1 MFSCFQNVTGKI
13 RILRYFKIF
22 WKNDVIK
29 LNIPIAIK
37 WKLKAEYMISF
48 NRDIFKLASYLI
60 RVDIVMSR
68 NNVARMQRIRPEV
81 KERI

>member
-1 MFSCFQNVTGKI
+1 
-13 RILRYFKIF
+13 
-22 WKNDVIK
+22 
-29 LNIPIAIK
+29 
-37 WKLKAEYMISF
+37 MISF

-68 NNVARMQRIRPEV
+68 NNVARMQRIRLEV